1 MNLEKIV
8 TISGKP
14 GLYKVLSTTK
24 TGMIVESFA
33 DNRRFTAFSYER
45 ISSLKEI
52 SVFTTHEDKPL
63 EEVFKLI
70 FDKQKGGTAISPK
83 SDPRELIAFFAEA
96 VPDYNTEKV
105 YVSDM
110 RKILSWYNIMV
121 EKNMLDFSAKE
132 EEKEEEKD
140 ANEKPSEHFK
150 AKPADAAAAASKS
163 AKTKADLPKMKK
175 TTRQKTG

>member
-24 TGMIVESFA
+24 AGMIVESFA

-52 SVFTTHEDKPL
+52 TVFTNNDDKPL
-63 EEVFKLI
+63 EEVFRLI
-70 FDKQKGGTAISPK
+70 FDKQKGGMAISPK

-105 YVSDM
+105 YLSDI
-110 RKILSWYNIMV
+110 RKMLGWYNVLV

-132 EEKEEEKD
+132 EDKEEDKD
-140 ANEKPSEHFK
+140 TSETPGEHFK
-150 AKPADAAAAASKS
+150 AKQADAAAASSRS
-163 AKTKADLPKMKK
+163 AKTKTGLPKMQKS
-175 TTRQKTG
+175 TRQKTG